1 MEHYE
6 NLNEDTLFTGF
17 SALPAAIDAD
27 LLKDNIMIKGGEFPV
42 LYPEPDFMKYH
53 IASWCIRWSRTFTK
67 WVEALAIEY
76 DPLSN
81 YDRNEEWEDLSAGTR
96 STADQSARS
105 TTDQSSRSGST
116 EDAGSLL
123 KTNSDNSTK
132 SIDGTS
138 SAASDGT
145 GNQTE
150 TGKRAAYNS
159 SAFENDTQTTTDNT
173 TGSLTATTTNTSET
187 GSGSGTETSAD
198 SRTGSHNEAESRNAS
213 ESETRNASETTS
225 DSASRKGRAWGNIG
239 VTTSQQMLEAEL
251 TIAEWNLYDH
261 ITDLFLQEFTI
272 PIYI

>member
-1 MEHYE
+1 MADAKLTLFGMEHYE
-6 NLNEDTLFTGF
+6 NLNNDTLFTGF
-17 SALPAAIDAD
+17 SALPAGIDAD

-42 LYPEPDFMKYH
+42 LYPEPDFMKYY
-53 IASWCIRWSRTFTK
+53 ITSWCGRWSRTFTK
-67 WVEALAIEY
+67 WVDALAIDY
-76 DPLSN
+76 DPLYN

-96 STADQSARS
+96 STS
-105 TTDQSSRSGST
+105 DQSSRSGST

-132 SIDGTS
+132 TVDGTS

-150 TGKRAAYNS
+150 TNKRSAYNS
-159 SAFENDTQTTTDNT
+159 GTFENDTQTITDNST
-173 TGSLTATTTNTSET
+173 ESLTATTTNTSET

-198 SRTGSHNEAESRNAS
+198 SRTGSHS
-213 ESETRNASETTS
+213 ESENRSGSETTS

-251 TIAEWNLYDH
+251 DIATWNLYDH
-261 ITDLFLQEFTI
+261 ITDIFLQEFTI